1 MQTKSSLIGCVFYLF
16 LTSCSGGGSGGGP
29 GSSPYSALDSCNHV
43 VTDDK
48 INSFNQKQTA
58 FSVTSGGASVY
69 CKAEVNE
76 NGRVRKVEVSGR
88 SVVRV
93 LPGLRY
99 LRTETQAGPNP
110 YLVYMEKS
118 VATEDDAKSIL
129 SQMGLPFVGGASP
142 NYEIDSNNYPSY
154 VRFGKGALFYIQNAK
169 TIEVEKQKVIV
180 FGIEADSDQLTNLKR
195 LMPEFLRSAVP
206 LEVLWYPRIGMLAR
220 QFADENQIPVVWS
233 QISAESTLIS
243 MVRDHDGASSQVI
256 TRAIQLVDYWN
267 LNVGRIDRE
276 LPELYNYA
284 FSQWRNPSIADN
296 TASAL
301 LTQLRYIVKVDPASS
316 LKPTLDT
323 YELINKYQGSTAN
336 SLRSAVDYVAGKLW
350 TKDQFDLLL
359 AVSENLYESLGSR
372 TWELALAI
380 NQRTN
385 YDRPLSVFAAKL
397 GMMLK
402 KRSMVRDSGTSSIV
416 EAIFAKIQLG
426 MTNTNLDLYFN
437 SYDYFETELRANRS
451 DAETA
456 CDELVFSK
464 KLTGSNQSLYFS
476 FLKWLKDSVYV
487 NFSESYSVVKSL
499 SESQSLDVVKVDLFK
514 QVFTWLKDSVYLN
527 KSIAISKAGNYVGKN
542 NFALAVF
549 NQLKSYFEWLT
560 GSIYLNRTDALQR
573 AEDAIVTGGLQSSQV
588 DAIKSLTAW
597 YIESIYL
604 NRAEALKRSEALVV
618 VKKISPAQ
626 LVVMKDVVSWLVSDI
641 YINRTEAATKGETYV
656 SGASPLT
663 ADRAQ
668 QLKSYTSWLIS
679 DMYLNR
685 PTALGKAE
693 NFILTLGFDNDQI
706 NAMKSAASWL
716 VSEVY
721 VNRTE
726 ALAKGET
733 YLNAGNLTKRLFE
746 ALKEEYN
753 AQIELRKPRAE
764 ALKIAEKKVLKL

>member
-1 MQTKSSLIGCVFYLF
+1 MQTKYSLIWCLFYLF

-29 GSSPYSALDSCNHV
+29 GSSPDRALDSCNEV

-58 FSVTSGGASVY
+58 FSVTSGGANVY

-76 NGRVRKVEVSGR
+76 NGRVRKVEVTGHSA
-88 SVVRV
+88 VRI

-99 LRTETQAGPNP
+99 LRTEMQTGPKP
-110 YLVYMEKS
+110 YLVFMEKV

-129 SQMGLPFVGGASP
+129 AQMGLPFVRGASP
-142 NYEIDSNNYPSY
+142 NFEIDSNNYPSY
-154 VRFGKGALFYIQNAK
+154 VRFGKGALFYVLNGE
-169 TIEVEKQKVIV
+169 TIEVEKQKVLV
-180 FGIEADSDQLTNLKR
+180 FSIAADDDQVTNLKR
-195 LMPEFLRSAVP
+195 LMQEFLRGVVP
-206 LEVLWYPRIGMLAR
+206 LEVLWYPRSGMIAR
-220 QFADENQIPVVWS
+220 QIADESQMSVVWS

-243 MVRDHDGASSQVI
+243 IVRDHDGASSQVI
-256 TRAIQLVDYWN
+256 TRAIELVDYWN
-267 LNVGRIDRE
+267 LNVGRIHRE

-284 FSQWRNPSIADN
+284 YSQWQNPSIADN

-350 TKDQFDLLL
+350 TKDQFDLLVT
-359 AVSENLYESLGSR
+359 VSENLYESLGSR

-402 KRSMVRDSGTSSIV
+402 KRSMVRDSGTSFIV

-426 MTNTNLDLYFN
+426 MTNTNFDLYFN

-464 KLTGSNQSLYFS
+464 KLTSSNQALYFS

-487 NFSESYSVVKSL
+487 NFSESYAVVKSL
-499 SESQSLDVVKVDLFK
+499 SANQNLDSVRVDLFK
-514 QVFTWLKDSVYLN
+514 QVFTWLKDTVYLN
-527 KSIAISKAGNYVGKN
+527 KSNAMSKAGSYVGKN
-542 NFALAVF
+542 NFELATF

-573 AEDAIVTGGLQSSQV
+573 AEDAIVTGGLQSAQV
-588 DAIKSLTAW
+588 DAIKSLTTW
-597 YIESIYL
+597 YIDQIYL
-604 NRAEALKRSEALVV
+604 NRTEALKRSEALVV

-626 LVVMKDVVSWLVSDI
+626 LAVMKDVVSWLVSDI

-656 SGASPLT
+656 SGANPLT
-663 ADRAQ
+663 ADRVQ

-685 PTALGKAE
+685 PTALVKAE

-706 NAMKSAASWL
+706 NAMKIAVSWL
-716 VSEVY
+716 VSDVY

-733 YLNAGNLTKRLFE
+733 YLTVGKLTARLFE
-746 ALKEEYN
+746 ALKQEYN
-753 AQIELRKPRAE
+753 TQIQLRKPRAE
-764 ALKIAEKKVLKL
+764 ALKIAESKVLKL